1 MKATVVYYSHKGKT
15 ARYGREI
22 SMHLWQLG
30 VSVNF
35 CSTADF
41 KAEMLNDCDLL
52 ILGCWTSGW
61 FVFNQ
66 YPHQAWVDFASTLP
80 VKLPEH
86 LVLFTTYKFR
96 TGSMFKNMRR
106 HLSLANVKEQAV
118 LQSQVGLL
126 SKDDKKILDDMVR
139 SIKQSKARTSE
150 VKA

>member
-15 ARYGREI
+15 ARYGREM

-30 VSVNF
+30 VSVSF
-35 CSTADF
+35 CSTNDF
-41 KAEMLNDCDLL
+41 KPEMLEGCDLL

-66 YPHQAWVDFASTLP
+66 YPHQNWVDFASTLP

-86 LVLFTTYKFR
+86 LILYSTYKFR

-106 HLSLANVKEQAV
+106 HLCLANVKEEATM
-118 LQSQVGLL
+118 QSKIGLL
-126 SKDDKKILDDMVR
+126 SREDKQVLEDMVAR
-139 SIKQSKARTSE
+139 IKAKRTE
-150 VKA
+150 F